1 MKNKLSLPL
10 LFGIILASLDFA
22 FWTWFTVFSLLN
34 GGWGTFGEAL
44 WGMMIVHAP
53 SSLILVILGSLFS
66 SPLGGSSSVVIPAL
80 LIFIFGIIQYFIIG
94 YLLGKLILFIKSIVK
109 KMKA

>member
-1 MKNKLSLPL
+1 MKNKLSVPL

-22 FWTWFTVFSLLN
+22 FWIWFTVSSFLN
-34 GGWGTFGEAL
+34 GGWSTFGESL

-53 SSLILVILGSLFS
+53 SSLILVVIGRFFS
-66 SPLGGSSSVVIPAL
+66 SLLENSNSIIVPAL

-94 YLLGKLILFIKSIVK
+94 YLLGRLALFIKSIVK
-109 KMKA
+109 KMRA